1 MYVTK
6 DNPNSEPG
14 GWSLNEISN
23 RVGACGINAYD
34 VGEEWIVTACRNGI
48 FGFTGSSP
56 ELINLEILQVWNAIN
71 WNAGNTI
78 CLRNDTENR
87 RILCAVPLPTGTSP
101 EGIPTATVQWLPYA
115 PYNPAPLTPNVML
128 VLNYQAIGS
137 FEELMKDISVH
148 TTMYGSLAAPDMRRK
163 WTIWTI
169 PTPYMGAV
177 LRANLMDTTLMV
189 CNGIES
195 SKIYQFDINA
205 TSDDG
210 TAIWGLYVT
219 YSFVNAQKA
228 VTMPILGM
236 HNKRYTV
243 LQFNAQGEGGMNVK
257 MYPNDLNAR
266 YPLTVPLGLPYG
278 ISLSYPVND
287 DYVRPINIKGQRV
300 FLEFSTN
307 DVGDWFEL
315 CKVLITGKQ
324 DNWSPI
330 SPTGGGNIGIV

>member
-1 MYVTK
+1 
-6 DNPNSEPG
+6 
-14 GWSLNEISN
+14 
-23 RVGACGINAYD
+23 
-34 VGEEWIVTACRNGI
+34 
-48 FGFTGSSP
+48 
-56 ELINLEILQVWNAIN
+56 
-71 WNAGNTI
+71 
-78 CLRNDTENR
+78 
-87 RILCAVPLPTGTSP
+87 
-101 EGIPTATVQWLPYA
+101 
-115 PYNPAPLTPNVML
+115 
-128 VLNYQAIGS
+128 
-137 FEELMKDISVH
+137 
-148 TTMYGSLAAPDMRRK
+148 MYGTLAAPDMRRK
-163 WTIWTI
+163 WTIWQI
-169 PTPYMGAV
+169 PTPYMGLV
-177 LRANLMDTTLMV
+177 TRANLIDTPLMV